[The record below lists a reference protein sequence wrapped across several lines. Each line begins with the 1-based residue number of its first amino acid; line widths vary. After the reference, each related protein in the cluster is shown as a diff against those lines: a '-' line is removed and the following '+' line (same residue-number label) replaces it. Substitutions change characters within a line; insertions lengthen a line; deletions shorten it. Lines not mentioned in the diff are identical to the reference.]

1 MSRGYR
7 TEILISLYD
16 DVVEWGYL
24 HRRVGIRSSFSIFR
38 LFIQIF
44 LLYLRLR
51 FKRVVEEE
59 IFSFSRIKFCIKGLS
74 LRGFRRRNWIEMSSY
89 VISLKRFR
97 IEIELV
103 FNERTSVNLLLR
115 LRISRS
121 KDTHFT
127 RNDWKIS
134 GVRTKISSTALHLR
148 S

>member
-16 DVVEWGYL
+16 DVVEWGFLY
-24 HRRVGIRSSFSIFR
+24 RRFGKRWYPFIFR
-38 LFIQIF
+38 FFYYI
-44 LLYLRLR
+44 YDLR
-51 FKRVVEEE
+51 FKRVVEKE
-59 IFSFSRIKFCIKGLS
+59 IFSFSRIKFCIKRSVFKRISQKKLN
-74 LRGFRRRNWIEMSSY
+74 RN
-89 VISLKRFR
+89 VIVSLKRFR

-148 S
+148 P